1 MNSSNVPLV
10 VNAFLRN
17 CSTSECCQLWAKLLC
32 FCKELKGGH
41 QCLCASLL
49 AASGHQTVKLN
60 YSFEATSVCKQESKP
75 TQSLVCLSA
84 PPPRPPVALQSSETI
99 EGGSRRTQG
108 GVVIYR
114 ISPWQLRIIKWGE
127 DERARELNLRSPRC
141 LSPRS
146 SLYWVSWPGSSG
158 PLLAARAHAPRCNVL
173 PAGGS
178 CTHGRGASE
187 RVWGEG
193 RRKRRRKTCDSTFLL
208 EPRGGQS
215 WCVT

>member
-1 MNSSNVPLV
+1 MFPCGLTHFSETAIRQSVASV
-10 VNAFLRN
+10 GQSCFASARSWKVA
-17 CSTSECCQLWAKLLC
+17 TSVSPGCVWPPDCE
-32 FCKELKGGH
+32 
-41 QCLCASLL
+41 
-49 AASGHQTVKLN
+49 VN
-60 YSFEATSVCKQESKP
+60 YSFEATGVCKQESET

-84 PPPRPPVALQSSETI
+84 PLPRPPVALQSSETI
-99 EGGSRRTQG
+99 QGGSRRTQG

-193 RRKRRRKTCDSTFLL
+193 RRKRKRKTCDSTFLL
-208 EPRGGQS
+208 ELGGLGGGGGQS